1 MSERER
7 KGEIDRILVALD
19 ASSHSLSALQAAAE
33 LAVRLGAELQAL
45 FIEDVNVRRLGALP
59 FAEEVGVF
67 SATCHPLDAR
77 ELARQLEGQARQMHR
92 RFRRTTEWT
101 GVQCTFQRVRGR
113 VVPKILEA
121 ASEADMVILGKE
133 AWSTF
138 ETRQL
143 GPAIRQV
150 LSQIPTPTMVL
161 QAGARLKRPVLAIY
175 DGSQAAHRALSAA
188 ATLAKRDDD
197 RLMVLILAGG
207 ESERVGRLHARAETW
222 LEGRGLQVQY
232 QALSE
237 SSASRLAALVVRQGY
252 GTIVL
257 PREGSIIRDEG
268 VLDFLDEIEV
278 PVLLV
283 R

>member
-1 MSERER
+1 MSERQQSE
-7 KGEIDRILVALD
+7 EIERILVALD

-33 LAVRLGAELQAL
+33 LATRLRAELQAL
-45 FIEDVNVRRLGALP
+45 FIEDVDVRRLGALP

-77 ELARQLEGQARQMHR
+77 ELARQLEAQARQMRR
-92 RFRRTTEWT
+92 RFRRTTEWI
-101 GVQCTFQRVRGR
+101 GVQCTFHRVRGR
-113 VVPKILEA
+113 VVPRILEA

-138 ETRQL
+138 ETGQL
-143 GPAIRQV
+143 GPTIRQV
-150 LSQIPTPTMVL
+150 LSEIPIPTMIL
-161 QAGARLKRPVLAIY
+161 QAGARLERPVLVIY

-188 ATLAKRDDD
+188 STLARRDDD
-197 RLMVLILAGG
+197 RLMVLILAG
-207 ESERVGRLHARAETW
+207 ESEPASRLRARAETW

-232 QALSE
+232 QTLSE
-237 SSASRLAALVVRQGY
+237 SRASHLAALVAQQDF
-252 GTIVL
+252 GTVVL
-257 PREGSIIRDEG
+257 PRRCSTIRDEA
-268 VLDFLDEIEV
+268 VLDFLDKIDV